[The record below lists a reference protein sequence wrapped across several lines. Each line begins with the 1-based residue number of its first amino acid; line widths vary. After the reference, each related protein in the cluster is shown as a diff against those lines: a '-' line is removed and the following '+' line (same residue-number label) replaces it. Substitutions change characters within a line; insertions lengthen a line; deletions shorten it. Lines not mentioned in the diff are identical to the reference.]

1 MNPSQDCTYIVVY
14 IVYVL
19 CAGKM
24 VEREI
29 KKEGDKIREKQRERE
44 REQDEFKK
52 TKKNIFH
59 KPLCLFI
66 GLPNLCG
73 LINVFWQ
80 L

>member
-44 REQDEFKK
+44 R
-52 TKKNIFH
+52 
-59 KPLCLFI
+59 
-66 GLPNLCG
+66 GRAR
-73 LINVFWQ
+73 
-80 L
+80 